1 MSKWLQGCSGGS
13 PYFHGC
19 ARGKTNESACVCIS
33 ASACVFEPALGKKIH
48 WCSCP
53 HIKELPRTMNCARNK
68 MPRQTRVL
76 LCVAKNLVYT
86 RCTFAK
92 ARAIVFCLFAEM
104 VKHPSNLPLMGNT
117 LTFRTTY
124 SASKRRFER
133 PLACAAVHML
143 SVNVYCVP
151 ALFKRLR
158 EVILRRG
165 SHSHLIRAYLC

>member
-1 MSKWLQGCSGGS
+1 MADDAPSRQNKSIMTSMSKWLQGCSGGS
-13 PYFHGC
+13 SYFHGC

-68 MPRQTRVL
+68 MPRQIL
-76 LCVAKNLVYT
+76 
-86 RCTFAK
+86 
-92 ARAIVFCLFAEM
+92 
-104 VKHPSNLPLMGNT
+104 